1 MSNIKKRLAPLSA
14 ALGAAALLV
23 VFACTNSSRAKEKPK
38 YTFKEGGKPGI
49 AVTINGKDFSDEE
62 LVGDQKMEFSEAYK
76 RLHDLRMARVGE
88 LLLEAKYGEEAK
100 KANLDVMAY
109 IDAKVLKDAKVA
121 DSDVA
126 KFAEEK
132 HIPKEQ
138 VSQYKDKIIAY
149 MRAMKK
155 NDERDNLIAKLSKD
169 NKVDIYFSKPSLK
182 VDVDLG
188 SGPVY
193 GDRNGK
199 VKVVVFS
206 DFQCPFCSR
215 GANVV
220 TEIKKKYGKKVA
232 VSFRHYPLPMHPQA
246 KPASEA
252 AMCVFEQNADKF
264 WPYHDKLFAAQDK
277 LDNENLKKL
286 AKDVGVNV
294 DQFTKCVDSHKFADA
309 VQKDLDYGTKLGVR
323 STPTFFVN
331 GKLIQGAQPFEVFKE
346 AIDEDMAD

>member
-1 MSNIKKRLAPLSA
+1 MSTFKKRLAPVTTALS
-14 ALGAAALLV
+14 AAALLV
-23 VFACTNSSRAKEKPK
+23 VFACTNSSRAKEKPR
-38 YTFKEGGKPGI
+38 YTFKDGGKPGF
-49 AVTINGKDFSDEE
+49 ALSINGKDFTDDE
-62 LVGDQKMEFSEAYK
+62 LIGDQKMEFSEAYK

-88 LLLEAKYGEEAK
+88 LLLEAKYGADAK
-100 KANLDVMAY
+100 KAGMDVMGY
-109 IDAKVLKDAKVA
+109 IDAKVLKDAKVS
-121 DSDVA
+121 DSDVN

-138 VSQYKDKIIAY
+138 VSQYKDKITAY
-149 MRAMKK
+149 MRATKK
-155 NDERDNLIAKLSKD
+155 NDERDVLIAKLSKD
-169 NKVDIYFSKPSLK
+169 NKVEIFFSKPSLK
-182 VDVDLG
+182 VDVELG
-188 SGPVY
+188 NGPVY
-193 GDRNGK
+193 GDRNAK

-252 AMCVFEQNADKF
+252 SMCVFEQNPDKF
-264 WPYHDKLFAAQDK
+264 WSYHDKLFAAQDK
-277 LDNENLKKL
+277 LDNESLKKL
-286 AKDVGVNV
+286 AKDMGINV
-294 DQFTKCVDSHKFADA
+294 DQFGKCLDSHKFADA

-346 AIDEDMAD
+346 AIEEDMAD